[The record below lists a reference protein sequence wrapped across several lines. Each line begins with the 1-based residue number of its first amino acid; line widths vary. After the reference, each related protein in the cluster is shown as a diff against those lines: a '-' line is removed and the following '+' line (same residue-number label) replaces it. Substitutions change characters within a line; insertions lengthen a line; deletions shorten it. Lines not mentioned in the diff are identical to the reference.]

1 MHIPFFRRHLGRT
14 SAAGLAA
21 GAALTL
27 FISAASPAQ
36 AASAPVAKDG
46 DRPSAYIIGGV
57 EKANGSY
64 PFMSALLNKGRGSAV
79 DRQFCGGSLLATNV
93 VLTAAHCV
101 EGTKA
106 KTVEVTV
113 GRTVLSNKKQGSL
126 RNVTDIVVHPR
137 YAKGQEAYDMAFL
150 MLDKPVRGTA
160 PVLLPTLGTDAL
172 IRPGASATVAGWG
185 NTNTEIPSFPDR
197 LRAVNVPVLSHI
209 ECRAAYPGYDK
220 GVNVCAGVEGKDSC
234 QGDSG
239 GPLFRKLPG
248 RQGVYQIGI
257 VSYGDGCA
265 EQGAPGVYAY
275 TGSAKLWKTLDESAK
290 GKKVKRL
297 LGR

>member
-1 MHIPFFRRHLGRT
+1 MRIPFLRLQSRQIAAAGMAAGVALSLSI
-14 SAAGLAA
+14 SAAG
-21 GAALTL
+21 T
-27 FISAASPAQ
+27 AQ
-36 AASAPVAKDG
+36 AAPVAKDG
-46 DRPSAYIIGGV
+46 GRPGAYIIGGV
-57 EKANGSY
+57 EKPNGSY
-64 PFMSALLNKGRGSAV
+64 PFMTALLNKGKGSPV
-79 DRQFCGGSLLATNV
+79 DRQFCGGSLLSQDV
-93 VLTAAHCV
+93 VMTAAHCV

-106 KTVEVTV
+106 KTIELTV
-113 GRTVLSNKKQGSL
+113 GRTVLSNKRQGSL
-126 RNVTDIVVHPR
+126 RNVSDIVVHPR
-137 YAKGQEAYDMAFL
+137 YAKGQEAYDMAL
-150 MLDKPVRGTA
+150 LVLDKPVTGTA
-160 PVLLPTLGTDAL
+160 PVVLPTMGTDAL

-209 ECRAAYPGYDK
+209 ECKASYPGYDK
-220 GVNVCAGVEGKDSC
+220 RVNVCAGVEGKDSC

-265 EQGAPGVYAY
+265 EQGAPGVYTY

>member
-1 MHIPFFRRHLGRT
+1 MRIPFLRLQSRQITAAGMAAGVALSLSI
-14 SAAGLAA
+14 SAAG
-21 GAALTL
+21 T
-27 FISAASPAQ
+27 AQ
-36 AASAPVAKDG
+36 AAPVAKDG
-46 DRPSAYIIGGV
+46 GRPGAYIIGGV
-57 EKANGSY
+57 EKPNGSY
-64 PFMSALLNKGRGSAV
+64 PFMTALLNKGNGSPV
-79 DRQFCGGSLLATNV
+79 DRQFCGGSLLSQDV
-93 VLTAAHCV
+93 VMTAAHCV

-106 KTVEVTV
+106 KTIELTV
-113 GRTVLSNKKQGSL
+113 GRTVLSDKRQGSL
-126 RNVTDIVVHPR
+126 RNVSEIVVHPR
-137 YAKGQEAYDMAFL
+137 YANGQEAYDMAL
-150 MLDKPVRGTA
+150 LVLDKPVTGIA
-160 PVLLPTLGTDAL
+160 PVVLPTQGTDAL

-209 ECRAAYPGYDK
+209 ECKATYPGYDK
-220 GVNVCAGVEGKDSC
+220 RVNVCAGVEGKDSC

-248 RQGVYQIGI
+248 RQGVYQIGV

-265 EQGAPGVYAY
+265 EQGAPGVYTY

>member
-1 MHIPFFRRHLGRT
+1 MRIPFLRLQSRQITAAGMAAGVALSLSI
-14 SAAGLAA
+14 SAAG
-21 GAALTL
+21 T
-27 FISAASPAQ
+27 AQ
-36 AASAPVAKDG
+36 AAPAAKDG
-46 DRPSAYIIGGV
+46 GRPGAYIIGGV
-57 EKANGSY
+57 EKPNGSY
-64 PFMSALLNKGRGSAV
+64 PFMTALLNKGNGSPV
-79 DRQFCGGSLLATNV
+79 DRQFCGGSLLSQDV
-93 VLTAAHCV
+93 VMTAAHCV

-106 KTVEVTV
+106 KTIELTV
-113 GRTVLSNKKQGSL
+113 GRTLLSNKRQGSL
-126 RNVTDIVVHPR
+126 RNVSDIVVHPR
-137 YAKGQEAYDMAFL
+137 YAKGQEAYDMAL
-150 MLDKPVRGTA
+150 LVLDKPVRGTA
-160 PVLLPTLGTDAL
+160 PVVLPTQGTDAL

-209 ECRAAYPGYDK
+209 EYKASYPGYDK
-220 GVNVCAGVEGKDSC
+220 RVNVCAGVEGKDSC

-265 EQGAPGVYAY
+265 EQGAPGVYTY
-275 TGSAKLWKTLDESAK
+275 TGSAKLWNTLDESAK

>member
-1 MHIPFFRRHLGRT
+1 MRFPFLRLQSRQITAAGMAAGVALSLSI
-14 SAAGLAA
+14 SAAG
-21 GAALTL
+21 T
-27 FISAASPAQ
+27 AQ
-36 AASAPVAKDG
+36 AAPVAKDG
-46 DRPSAYIIGGV
+46 GRPGAYIIGGV
-57 EKANGSY
+57 EKPNGSY
-64 PFMSALLNKGRGSAV
+64 PFMAALLNKGNGSPV
-79 DRQFCGGSLLATNV
+79 DRQFCGGSLLSQDV
-93 VLTAAHCV
+93 VMTAAHCV

-106 KTVEVTV
+106 KTIELTV
-113 GRTVLSNKKQGSL
+113 GRTVLSNKRQGSL
-126 RNVTDIVVHPR
+126 RNVSEIVVHPR
-137 YAKGQEAYDMAFL
+137 YANGQEAYDMAL
-150 MLDKPVRGTA
+150 LVLDKPVTGIA
-160 PVLLPTLGTDAL
+160 PVVLPTQGTDAL

-209 ECRAAYPGYDK
+209 ECKATYSGYDK
-220 GVNVCAGVEGKDSC
+220 RVNVCAGVEGKDSC

-248 RQGVYQIGI
+248 RQGVYQIGV

-265 EQGAPGVYAY
+265 EQGAPGVYTY

>member
-1 MHIPFFRRHLGRT
+1 MRFPFLRLQSRQITAAGMAAGVALSLSI
-14 SAAGLAA
+14 SAAG
-21 GAALTL
+21 T
-27 FISAASPAQ
+27 AQ
-36 AASAPVAKDG
+36 AAPVAKDG
-46 DRPSAYIIGGV
+46 GRPGAYIIGGV
-57 EKANGSY
+57 EKPDGSY
-64 PFMSALLNKGRGSAV
+64 PFMAALLNKGNGSPV
-79 DRQFCGGSLLATNV
+79 DRQFCGGSLLAQDV
-93 VLTAAHCV
+93 VMTAAHCV

-106 KTVEVTV
+106 KTIELTV
-113 GRTVLSNKKQGSL
+113 GRTVLSNKRQGSL
-126 RNVTDIVVHPR
+126 RNVSDIVVHPR
-137 YAKGQEAYDMAFL
+137 YAKGQEAYDMAL
-150 MLDKPVRGTA
+150 LVLDKPVTGIA
-160 PVLLPTLGTDAL
+160 PVVLPTQGTDAL
-172 IRPGASATVAGWG
+172 IRPGAPAAVAGWG

-209 ECRAAYPGYDK
+209 ECKASYPGYDK
-220 GVNVCAGVEGKDSC
+220 RVNVCAGVEGKDSC

-248 RQGVYQIGI
+248 RQGVYQIGV

-265 EQGAPGVYAY
+265 EQGAPGVYTY

>member
-1 MHIPFFRRHLGRT
+1 MRIPFLRRSGRT
-14 SAAGLAA
+14 TVAGLAA

-27 FISAASPAQ
+27 CISGASTAQ
-36 AASAPVAKDG
+36 AAPVAKDG
-46 DRPSAYIIGGV
+46 DRPSAYIIGGAA
-57 EKANGSY
+57 KPNGTY
-64 PFMSALLNKGRGSAV
+64 PFMAALLNKGRDSAV
-79 DRQFCGGSLLATNV
+79 DRQFCGGSLLSQDV
-93 VLTAAHCV
+93 VMTAAHCV

-106 KTVEVTV
+106 KTIEVTV
-113 GRTVLSNKKQGSL
+113 GRTLLSDKRQGSL
-126 RNVTDIVVHPR
+126 RNVADIVVHPR
-137 YAKGQEAYDMAFL
+137 YAKGNEAYDMAL
-150 MLDKPVRGTA
+150 LILDKPVRGTA
-160 PVLLPTLGTDAL
+160 PVHLPTAGTDAL

-185 NTNTEIPSFPDR
+185 NTDTEVPKYPDR

-209 ECRAAYPGYDK
+209 ECKASYPGYDK
-220 GVNVCAGVEGKDSC
+220 SVNVCAGVEGKDSC

-265 EQGAPGVYAY
+265 EQGAPGVYTY